1 MAVRS
6 HSDEDPLTANANHQD
21 VAERASARLLAGLL
35 LLAGVLVGLCPLIGV
50 VTTADGSLTDAVT
63 IAAFTAVLPGL
74 LAVAL
79 AVPRPVLG
87 LAATAGAGLIGL
99 ARIFAD
105 LALLTE
111 IDGVTRPELFYETT
125 DRARPFAAT
134 GGGWLLLAADL
145 LMVVAGVLAAGRLAR
160 AGAEDSGAGR
170 EPLFGSTPDRAP
182 DPAVARAVQPAV
194 VQPDAVQLAAVQAA
208 VVQAE
213 AVTDVDP
220 ELPVDASVLA
230 LSEPS
235 AGRIGRNLPMI
246 GVGFLGAILL
256 MVGALETPYSG
267 GYLTLRVLP
276 LGASLTGVLAAAL
289 LPLLAAVSV
298 VVAATLPRPVAA
310 ALLSGTAL
318 AAAVPPLTA
327 IVAVAAG
334 APTSVSSSAWWG
346 LAGAAVL
353 ASAGLLARRRGT
365 SVDRSEGDDG
375 PPSPMLTLAAG
386 GLILLAAA
394 ASFAASR
401 TALLQVNG
409 AAPDDAAATVLA
421 RAGPRFLVA
430 AFPLAVAGVLLLIP
444 PAARI
449 GRAAAGVVWAA
460 PVYALGQ
467 ALALR
472 SLVVASADNPLNAD
486 LPAEVRRT
494 WTTGAGLWWG
504 VVAVALA
511 VAAAVLAVITARRVE
526 EASLQMVLD
535 DSVMQSRSVRVWTAA
550 GLTVLTL
557 VSCTLPVYSVGL
569 AASSTLFAGYDLDTW
584 GIWAVAVAVTIACW
598 AATVTRRPAV
608 AVGYLVAAAAVA
620 AVPLIVPAAVRDAA
634 GFAWGPGLWVGG
646 ALVVA
651 LLAAAP
657 VFAAD
662 ARRVRTLDVASW
674 SSGVSDPVTGGE
686 AVATSTNTMR
696 TAKGR

>member
-1 MAVRS
+1 
-6 HSDEDPLTANANHQD
+6 
-21 VAERASARLLAGLL
+21 
-35 LLAGVLVGLCPLIGV
+35 
-50 VTTADGSLTDAVT
+50 
-63 IAAFTAVLPGL
+63 
-74 LAVAL
+74 
-79 AVPRPVLG
+79 
-87 LAATAGAGLIGL
+87 
-99 ARIFAD
+99 
-105 LALLTE
+105 
-111 IDGVTRPELFYETT
+111 
-125 DRARPFAAT
+125 
-134 GGGWLLLAADL
+134 
-145 LMVVAGVLAAGRLAR
+145 
-160 AGAEDSGAGR
+160 
-170 EPLFGSTPDRAP
+170 
-182 DPAVARAVQPAV
+182 
-194 VQPDAVQLAAVQAA
+194 
-208 VVQAE
+208 
-213 AVTDVDP
+213 
-220 ELPVDASVLA
+220 
-230 LSEPS
+230 
-235 AGRIGRNLPMI
+235 
-246 GVGFLGAILL
+246 
-256 MVGALETPYSG
+256 
-267 GYLTLRVLP
+267 
-276 LGASLTGVLAAAL
+276 
-289 LPLLAAVSV
+289 
-298 VVAATLPRPVAA
+298 
-310 ALLSGTAL
+310 
-318 AAAVPPLTA
+318 
-327 IVAVAAG
+327 
-334 APTSVSSSAWWG
+334 
-346 LAGAAVL
+346 
-353 ASAGLLARRRGT
+353 
-365 SVDRSEGDDG
+365 DRSEGDDG

-421 RAGPRFLVA
+421 PAGPRFLVA

-550 GLTVLTL
+550 GLTVLT
-557 VSCTLPVYSVGL
+557 VVGCTLPVYSVGL
-569 AASSTLFAGYDLDTW
+569 TASSTLFAGYDLDTW

>member
-1 MAVRS
+1 MPRGR
-6 HSDEDPLTANANHQD
+6 DPLTSTSNRSA
-21 VAERASARLLAGLL
+21 VGGAEQASARLLAGLL
-35 LLAGVLVGLCPLIGV
+35 LLAGVLVGVCPLIGV
-50 VTTADGSLTDAVT
+50 VTTADLSPTGAVT

-79 AVPRPVLG
+79 AVTRPMLG

-99 ARIFAD
+99 ARLFAD
-105 LALLTE
+105 VALLTDT
-111 IDGVTRPELFYETT
+111 DGVTRPELFYETT
-125 DRARPFAAT
+125 DRARPFATT
-134 GGGWLLLAADL
+134 GGVWLVLAADL
-145 LMVVAGVLAAGRLAR
+145 LMVLVGVLAAGRLAR
-160 AGAEDSGAGR
+160 AGAEDSGAGP
-170 EPLFGSTPDRAP
+170 EPLFGSVP
-182 DPAVARAVQPAV
+182 DPAI
-194 VQPDAVQLAAVQAA
+194 AANGRP
-208 VVQAE
+208 E
-213 AVTDVDP
+213 AITEADQ
-220 ELPVDASVLA
+220 ELRLDDSVLA
-230 LSEPS
+230 LGVPPG
-235 AGRIGRNLPMI
+235 GRLGRNLPMI

-256 MVGALETPYSG
+256 MVGALEIPYSG

-276 LGASLTGVLAAAL
+276 LGASLAGVLAAAL
-289 LPLLAAVSV
+289 LSLLAAVSV
-298 VVAATLPRPVAA
+298 VVAAALPRPVAA
-310 ALLSGTAL
+310 ALLAGTAL

-327 IVAVAAG
+327 IVAVLAG
-334 APTSVSSSAWWG
+334 APTSVSSSVWWG
-346 LAGAAVL
+346 LAGAVVL
-353 ASAGLLARRRGT
+353 ASAGLLARRGGP
-365 SVDRSEGDDG
+365 SVDRSDADG
-375 PPSPMLTLAAG
+375 GTPPAILTAAAG
-386 GLILLAAA
+386 GLTLLAAA

-409 AAPDDAAATVLA
+409 AAPDDAAAIVLA
-421 RAGPRFLVA
+421 PAGPRFLVA
-430 AFPLAVAGVLLLIP
+430 AVPLGVAGVLLLIP

-449 GRAAAGVVWAA
+449 GRAAACIIWAA
-460 PVYALGQ
+460 PVYALAQ
-467 ALALR
+467 ALALQ

-486 LPAEVRRT
+486 LPVQVRRT

-550 GLTVLTL
+550 GLTVLT
-557 VSCTLPVYSVGL
+557 VVGCTLPVYSVGL
-569 AASSTLFAGYDLDTW
+569 TASSTLFAGYDLDTW